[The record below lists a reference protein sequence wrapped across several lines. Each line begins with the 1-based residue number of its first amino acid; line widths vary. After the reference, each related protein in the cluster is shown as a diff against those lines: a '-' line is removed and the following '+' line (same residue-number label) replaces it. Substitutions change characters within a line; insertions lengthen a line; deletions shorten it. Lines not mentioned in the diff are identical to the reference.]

1 MRRDSADGDAFVFDL
16 VDDGAG
22 GDHVP
27 DAPSRPDLL
36 RPGGATDGD
45 PDGVSDVHGDPVSDV
60 HGDPVAP
67 VRATRW
73 LRPLVPV
80 AAVLAVVLGT
90 GFALDGA
97 RTAERLDRIRGV
109 SGGVADLSSP
119 LTERWAWEGA
129 VGTGGFEAYWGSVQ
143 VAALGDLLV
152 FVSDGELLALE
163 PASGAEAW
171 SVPLGDR
178 PDCGPTGYPSGAD
191 LTTASVVCLQG
202 APEEREV
209 MVVGPDGAA
218 SEPRTL
224 DPADTRRY
232 GAARPGPD
240 GTVLRAQRVGDT
252 SAVDLGDAACSL
264 TGDCTGTVES
274 GRDITLRAED
284 AVTGAERWSVTAPF
298 VATPAAACNSWQQGS
313 PWGEISDPVSDDPL
327 QPDAFGAQIR
337 GDLVALTGCGAN
349 ASVTSDGELLRGVGP
364 PGTGGIVGLSTGG
377 YLASGV
383 DRSTDTVV
391 YSADG
396 EILETVAGSA
406 VEADVVDGAGLV
418 LGWDKEAPGVHAY
431 EPDGTPRW
439 DARES
444 GTFQFAAEVGETA
457 VVLASGGQV
466 LGLDVATGDR
476 RWVLDIAKGVDGESD
491 VRFLFQAFT
500 DGRHALLLLHNEAG
514 TFDLVSLDTVS
525 GELAWDVP
533 VADVV
538 GPAQETPLVAVG
550 GRLLAVTQVG
560 VRGLG

>member
-1 MRRDSADGDAFVFDL
+1 MGRDPAGGDAFVFDL

-22 GDHVP
+22 DDDAL
-27 DAPSRPDLL
+27 DAPP
-36 RPGGATDGD
+36 RPGLSL
-45 PDGVSDVHGDPVSDV
+45 PDGAADGGPDDAPEVRDGGHADPVV
-60 HGDPVAP
+60 PTG
-67 VRATRW
+67 ATRW
-73 LRPLVPV
+73 LRPLAPV

-90 GFALDGA
+90 GFALDGV
-97 RTAERLDRIRGV
+97 RTAEQLDRIREV
-109 SGGVADLSSP
+109 RGGVADLSVP
-119 LTERWAWEGA
+119 LVERWAWDGG
-129 VGTGGFEAYWGSVQ
+129 VGTGGFEAYSGSAQ
-143 VAALGDLLV
+143 VAVLGDLLV
-152 FVSDGELLALE
+152 FVSDDELLALE

-178 PDCGPTGYPSGAD
+178 PDCGPTGYPGRAD

-252 SAVDLGDAACSL
+252 SAVDLGDAVCSP
-264 TGDCTGTVES
+264 TGDCKGTVES
-274 GRDITLRAED
+274 GRDIALRAED

-298 VATPAAACNSWQQGS
+298 VATPAAACNPWQAGA
-313 PWGEISDPVSDDPL
+313 WGEVSDPVSDDPL
-327 QPDAFGAQIR
+327 QPDAFGAHIS
-337 GDLVALTGCGAN
+337 GDLVALHGCGAN
-349 ASVTSDGELLRGVGP
+349 ASVTSDGRLLRGAAS
-364 PGTGGIVGLSTGG
+364 PGDGGIVGLGTGG
-377 YLASGV
+377 YLAPGFDST
-383 DRSTDTVV
+383 TDTVV
-391 YSADG
+391 YSAGG
-396 EILETVAGSA
+396 EILETVAGYAS
-406 VEADVVDGAGLV
+406 EAAVVDGAGL
-418 LGWDKEAPGVHAY
+418 LLSWDKDAPGVHAY

-439 DARES
+439 ESREP

-457 VVLASGGQV
+457 VVMASGGEV
-466 LGLDVATGDR
+466 RGLDVSTGER
-476 RWVLDIAKGVDGESD
+476 RWALDIAKGSDGESD

-500 DGRHALLLLHNEAG
+500 DGRHALLLLHNEGG

-533 VADVV
+533 IADVL
-538 GPAQETPLVAVG
+538 GPVQDASLVAVG
-550 GRLLAVTQVG
+550 GRLLAVTQGG